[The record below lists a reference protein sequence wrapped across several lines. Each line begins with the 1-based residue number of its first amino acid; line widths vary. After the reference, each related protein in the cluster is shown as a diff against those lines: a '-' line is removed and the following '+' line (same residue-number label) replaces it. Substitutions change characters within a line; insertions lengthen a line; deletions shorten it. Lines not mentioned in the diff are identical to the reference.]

1 MTCFIFFYLLYSLQF
16 FYFFFFFFFFN
27 DTATTEIYTLSLH
40 DALPIR
46 GAPSPMCVNFEK
58 VCSLS
63 RLRALARSSVSL
75 LYSAGCSCRL
85 TCDRRLSRSIWE
97 YQTSIVG
104 IAANRFIA
112 IRYSA
117 MVAVV
122 MDCRTAAEWLLMRPA
137 TARLATSRL
146 MSHSHGPGSVSSK
159 SLTSNTMRRSG
170 DAYAP
175 KLARCAS
182 PQLCTRIPESGVDA
196 RSAAVTSAAP
206 RKNVKGDAS
215 IRLYRMATNSGT
227 LVAAWFSSNASGSG
241 RRGDGENAA

>member
-1 MTCFIFFYLLYSLQF
+1 M
-16 FYFFFFFFFFN
+16 
-27 DTATTEIYTLSLH
+27 
-40 DALPIR
+40 
-46 GAPSPMCVNFEK
+46 
-58 VCSLS
+58 
-63 RLRALARSSVSL
+63 
-75 LYSAGCSCRL
+75 
-85 TCDRRLSRSIWE
+85 WE

-117 MVAVV
+117 TAAVV

-146 MSHSHGPGSVSSK
+146 
-159 SLTSNTMRRSG
+159 TSNTIRRSG

-182 PQLCTRIPESGVDA
+182 PQLCARIPESGVDA
-196 RSAAVTSAAP
+196 RSAAITSAAP

-227 LVAAWFSSNASGSG
+227 LVAACFSSNASGSG